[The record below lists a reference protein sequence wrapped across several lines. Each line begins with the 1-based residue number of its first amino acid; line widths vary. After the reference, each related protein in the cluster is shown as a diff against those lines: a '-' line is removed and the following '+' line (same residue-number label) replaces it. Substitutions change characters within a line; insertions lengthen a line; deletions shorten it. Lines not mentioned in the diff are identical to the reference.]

1 MSTVLIGIVFISLT
15 VFIYLFMTRLYHRF
29 YIPFLI
35 PALTSTV
42 AVVFLLIIMEVS
54 YDTYMIGGQ
63 WIDALLGPAIVAL
76 AYPLYNQ
83 RHLLLKNLYPILG
96 GVVVGS
102 LTGIFS
108 GLLLAQS
115 LGFNEKLLFSLLP
128 KSVTTPVAMQIADG
142 VGGLPALSVLFVM
155 TAGFTGVVVGPYI
168 LYWFRLDSP
177 LAKGMAFG
185 SASHAIG
192 TAKAIEYGDYTTSV
206 SSVAMTLSAIACS
219 VFGSLVVL
227 VFYA

>member
-1 MSTVLIGIVFISLT
+1 MQETIIGIVFIIAT
-15 VFIYLFMTRLYHRF
+15 VLMYLFMSRLYHRF
-29 YIPFLI
+29 RLPILI
-35 PALTSTV
+35 PALTTTFAIV
-42 AVVFLLIIMEVS
+42 LMLLLLGVP

-63 WIDALLGPAIVAL
+63 WIDTLLGPAIVSL
-76 AYPLYNQ
+76 AYPLYKQ
-83 RHLLLKNLYPILG
+83 RHLLVKNLYPILG

-102 LTGIFS
+102 LTGISS

-115 LGFNEKLLFSLLP
+115 LGFKEELLFSLLP

-142 VGGLPALSVLFVM
+142 LGGLPSLAVLFVM

-168 LYWFRLDSP
+168 LHWFRLDSS

-192 TAKAIEYGDYTTSV
+192 TSKAVEYGEYTTSV

-219 VFGSLVVL
+219 VFGPLIVL
-227 VFYA
+227 LFYA